1 MSNLRN
7 RIAARLK
14 EKKSG
19 KAKKSAQQRVAAAW
33 VIAKTMLPG
42 APVEAQEKLASS
54 LVSAGTRILTAAL
67 KQTAINANYTK
78 LAEKLED
85 VHKISLND
93 LMENES
99 LLSKLEKE
107 VAKELKTEDPTKIA
121 KAKKAD
127 EGDTAPAADELPAED
142 VEAPTEMPGEL
153 PPPPEASEPT
163 SPVIPAENKVELH
176 NKIDQAEEAISDL
189 EREIMNTQE
198 SELNI
203 EAAFNDEV
211 AGQKKMNLAHEEDVH
226 DEQFEVDVDW
236 DDDSEFIPDPA
247 ADEESKEEDGFFG
260 PSSVES
266 MEASLEGGEEGMD
279 EASVS
284 DAAQFFASV
293 DDSNEDQLGAQ
304 MRRASEMPV
313 VKPGEV
319 AKEFEADFPE
329 DRDFDTDHEDSIL
342 AELLGGLD
350 EPEMIQKRDTQ
361 PELETPKAAKAK
373 AKAASIAP
381 KTVVRQKGGK
391 PVKSLGD
398 VSTSKMSSES
408 EMIAKALFGD
418 E

>member
-7 RIAARLK
+7 KIVARLN
-14 EKKSG
+14 EKKAG
-19 KAKKSAQQRVAAAW
+19 KAKKSAQQKAAAAW
-33 VIAKTMLPG
+33 VIAKTMLPS
-42 APVEAQEKLASS
+42 APVEAQERLASS
-54 LVSAGTRILTAAL
+54 LVSSGTRILTSAL

-93 LMENES
+93 LMEDES
-99 LLSKLEKE
+99 LLAKLKKE
-107 VAKELKTEDPTKIA
+107 VSKELKTDDPTKIA

-127 EGDTAPAADELPAED
+127 EGEDAPSED
-142 VEAPTEMPGEL
+142 VPVDAPVDEL
-153 PPPPEASEPT
+153 PPPPVAAEPT

-176 NKIDQAEEAISDL
+176 NKIDQAEEAISEL

-211 AGQKKMNLAHEEDVH
+211 AGAKKMNLAHEEDVH
-226 DEQFEVDVDW
+226 DEQFEVDVNW
-236 DDDSEFIPDPA
+236 DDDSEFIPDPKQ
-247 ADEESKEEDGFFG
+247 DEESMEEDGFFG

-266 MEASLEGGEEGMD
+266 MEASLEGGEEMD

-284 DAAQFFASV
+284 DAAQFFASA
-293 DDSNEDQLGAQ
+293 DDTNEDQLGSQ

-350 EPEMIQKRDTQ
+350 EPEMVQERDTQ
-361 PELETPKAAKAK
+361 PEFETPKAAKAK

-398 VSTSKMSSES
+398 VTTKVSSEAES
-408 EMIAKALFGD
+408 IAKALFGD
-418 E
+418 ED